1 MDVGSEASRTRCR
14 VAKCFGEI
22 ELGRSV
28 DGGNN
33 NALIIDLTAKPKV
46 KVGLSKC
53 MIYGMEH

>member
-1 MDVGSEASRTRCR
+1 MVGSEASRTRCR

-33 NALIIDLTAKPKV
+33 NALIEDLTALPKV

-53 MIYGMEH
+53 MIYGI